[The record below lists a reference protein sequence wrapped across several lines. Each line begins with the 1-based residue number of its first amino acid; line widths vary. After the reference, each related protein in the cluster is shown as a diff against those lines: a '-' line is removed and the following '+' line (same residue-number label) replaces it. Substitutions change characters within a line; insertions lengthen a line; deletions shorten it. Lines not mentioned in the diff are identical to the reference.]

1 MCCAPRGAQP
11 AGELLEWAEECA
23 ARTVLLGPVAE
34 RPPLL
39 GRDAH
44 GERRLQEQP
53 GLPSEPEEFFCFE
66 ARAQGSPGPVDSDD
80 GDDGDDD
87 DGDDSSEEYDDYDD
101 DEEDDGVFPARVSP
115 QEGLGAPCFPRG
127 GAVRLRAPVTPQVP
141 GV

>member
-1 MCCAPRGAQP
+1 MLHGQ
-11 AGELLEWAEECA
+11 
-23 ARTVLLGPVAE
+23 VAE

-53 GLPSEPEEFFCFE
+53 GLPSEPEESFPLRGDADGFE
-66 ARAQGSPGPVDSDD
+66 ARAQGSPGPVEGDD

-101 DEEDDGVFPARVSP
+101 DEEDDGVF
-115 QEGLGAPCFPRG
+115 
-127 GAVRLRAPVTPQVP
+127 LRASRPRKALGCHLFLSGRAVGKDVGSNRKENVST
-141 GV
+141 

>member
-1 MCCAPRGAQP
+1 MREGNVGE
-11 AGELLEWAEECA
+11 AGVQVVGNSGLQHA
-23 ARTVLLGPVAE
+23 TVLLGPVAE

-101 DEEDDGVFPARVSP
+101 DEEDDGVFPRASR
-115 QEGLGAPCFPRG
+115 PRK
-127 GAVRLRAPVTPQVP
+127 A
-141 GV
+141 